1 MARAPLRAA
10 GWRRTVWGE
19 LLAEFLGTLVLI
31 AFGDGVVAMAVAA
44 LNQSGRGTQIFAASG
59 DWLLIAWG
67 WALAV
72 TFGVYVAGGI
82 SGAHINPAVTL
93 ALAVRRDFPWRKVL
107 PYWAA
112 QLVGAFVGAA
122 LVYLVYH
129 QAIASFEAAKHIT
142 RGTLGGAADS
152 TPTFSIFAT
161 FPAPYFGS
169 GMIGPLVDQIVGTA
183 FLLMFVLALSDERNL
198 PPKSNLAPLL
208 VGLAVA
214 AIGMSFGANAG
225 YAINPARDFGPR
237 FFAWLAGWGQV
248 ALPGVHGYVWVPI
261 IGPLVGGVV
270 GAVVYDLFIRD
281 VLLARGAP
289 PAPDGEARGETVEEE
304 PAGSPS
310 DAEARG
316 RTVRER

>member
-1 MARAPLRAA
+1 MAGTPVRTARF
-10 GWRRTVWGE
+10 RRTVGGE

-72 TFGVYVAGGI
+72 AFGVYVAGGV

-93 ALAVRRDFPWRKVL
+93 ALAVKRDFPWRKVL

-112 QLVGAFVGAA
+112 QLLGAFVGAA

-129 QAIASFEAAKHIT
+129 QAIASFEAAKHVT

-169 GMIGPLVDQIVGTA
+169 SLLGPLVDQIVGTA
-183 FLLMFVLALSDERNL
+183 FLLVFVLALTDERNQ
-198 PPKSNLAPLL
+198 PPKANLAPLL

-261 IGPLVGGVV
+261 IGPLVGGVI

-281 VLLARGAP
+281 VLLARGVP
-289 PAPDGEARGETVEEE
+289 PAPDVAARGETVEEE
-304 PAGSPS
+304 PA
-310 DAEARG
+310 
-316 RTVRER
+316 